1 MKEIVRNYKPA
12 YSWEPHPFP
21 PYSLSNNNA
30 NIRRL
35 EKRLIE
41 IEALPTEGDEP
52 QEFTFGLVTVE
63 HNPDEGRVLVYTPGR
78 NEDATKLMR
87 MYGFNWKKSLGCW
100 SRKLTRNAIAVCE
113 HTIGPG
119 LAEIYGGAA

>member
-1 MKEIVRNYKPA
+1 MGVA
-12 YSWEPHPFP
+12 
-21 PYSLSNNNA
+21 A
-30 NIRRL
+30 V
-35 EKRLIE
+35 
-41 IEALPTEGDEP
+41 PTEGDEP
-52 QEFTFGLVTVE
+52 QGFTFGPVTVE
-63 HNPDEGRVLVYTPGR
+63 HTPDEGRVLVDTPGR

-100 SRKLTRNAIAVCE
+100 SRKLTRNAIAICE